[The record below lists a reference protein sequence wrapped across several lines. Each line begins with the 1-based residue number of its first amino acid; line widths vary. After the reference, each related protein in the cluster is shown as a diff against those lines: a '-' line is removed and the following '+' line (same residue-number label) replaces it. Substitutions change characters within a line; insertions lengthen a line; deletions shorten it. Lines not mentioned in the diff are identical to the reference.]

1 MRCCH
6 IVSSSSRPVHGN
18 HIPHTVP
25 DSLPAGP
32 RTVVRVITTLATL
45 AFLVIFVYSSFIFV
59 NSAGKLKTTNLRIP
73 MKYCYMVLAVG
84 SCFMLYEFV
93 KTIRHRI
100 TRPAIDVYDPENYRG
115 EEDL

>member
-1 MRCCH
+1 M
-6 IVSSSSRPVHGN
+6 
-18 HIPHTVP
+18 
-25 DSLPAGP
+25 
-32 RTVVRVITTLATL
+32 
-45 AFLVIFVYSSFIFV
+45 IFVYSSFIFV